1 MKKRAWLHILTAVCL
16 VAIILMVAACSDTS
30 SGDSKD
36 QPKKAVVP
44 IPDQTLY
51 QSDILISEHGMKK
64 ALIKF
69 EYLEKYQSRDSTLM
83 TDIDA
88 TFFDSLGR
96 VSSTL
101 ISDSGIVREKTNKL
115 QVWGN
120 VKIVSEN
127 GVTLEADSLFWDQQ
141 RDSITTESFVKI
153 TKRGNIQTGYG
164 LESDSRLTNVRIKKR
179 VKAKFEDV
187 EEIKRK

>member
-1 MKKRAWLHILTAVCL
+1 M
-16 VAIILMVAACSDTS
+16 
-30 SGDSKD
+30 
-36 QPKKAVVP
+36 
-44 IPDQTLY
+44 
-51 QSDILISEHGMKK
+51 
-64 ALIKF
+64 
-69 EYLEKYQSRDSTLM
+69 
-83 TDIDA
+83 
-88 TFFDSLGR
+88 
-96 VSSTL
+96 
-101 ISDSGIVREKTNKL
+101 REKTNKL